1 MITVHF
7 FASLREKLGCATLEL
22 PHSAELDRVSALIA
36 TLATRQGS
44 AWAQSLRDEKVLVA
58 VNQEIATLDASLRD
72 GDEVAFF
79 PPVTGG

>member
-7 FASLREKLGCATLEL
+7 FALFREQLNCDRI
-22 PHSAELDRVSALIA
+22 ELDAQELSTVADISAH
-36 TLATRQGS
+36 LA
-44 AWAQSLRDEKVLVA
+44 EKFDDWHKLTSTYQVLAA
-58 VNQEIATLDASLRD
+58 VNQTMVDVNTPVKS

>member
-7 FASLREKLGCATLEL
+7 FALFREQLDCDSIEL
-22 PHSAELDRVSALIA
+22 SCEGLNTVEDVSAR
-36 TLATRQGS
+36 LATEFS
-44 AWAQSLRDEKVLVA
+44 KWPSLTQKYQVLVA
-58 VNQEIATLDASLRD
+58 VNQTMVDTSFKVNS